1 MPTHSQNLV
10 APARRV
16 AQYAELML
24 KDVDPSKAGSKPR
37 GAQGVVIDTNTPTF
51 VFGHLAIYPARVLS
65 LLGRPESEVSAI
77 KVPEQWEAM
86 FKAGAPCEDDASNSR
101 YPSLAAVSS
110 NFQKAHAAAMHA
122 LDAAT
127 SDEPLLA
134 PFPDPARREVFPTVG
149 AAITFLMVGH
159 PMVHLGQVS
168 AWRRCMGLPSA
179 MG

>member
-24 KDVDPSKAGSKPR
+24 KDVDPAKAGAKPR
-37 GAQGVVIDTNTPTF
+37 GANNVVIDTNTPTF
-51 VFGHLAIYPARVLS
+51 VFGHLAIYPARILS
-65 LLGRPESEVSAI
+65 LLGRPESEIAAI

-86 FKAGAPCEDDASNSR
+86 FKAGAPCEDDVENNK
-101 YPSLAAVSS
+101 YPSLAAVSAH
-110 NFQKAHAAAMHA
+110 FIRAHAAAMQA
-122 LDAAT
+122 LETAT

-134 PFPDPARREVFPTVG
+134 PFPDPARREIFPTVG
-149 AAITFLMVGH
+149 AAVNFLIVGH

-168 AWRRCMGLPSA
+168 AWRRCMGLKSA